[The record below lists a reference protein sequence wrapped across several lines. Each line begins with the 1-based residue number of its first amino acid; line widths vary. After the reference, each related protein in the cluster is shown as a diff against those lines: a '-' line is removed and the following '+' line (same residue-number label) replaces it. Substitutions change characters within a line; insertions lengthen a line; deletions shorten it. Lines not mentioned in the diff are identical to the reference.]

1 MRTHALAAILCLQ
14 WVLWTTPVHGTA
26 LAATAIPEAP
36 AVASH
41 CAAPAPAADP
51 EPRGGDGAC
60 MLHCTT
66 FAQAAVSAAPSLSAG
81 GLQLLPPPGAAFAV
95 LPRASISATL
105 PTRPPGPPARERLLR
120 NSVLRL

>member
-26 LAATAIPEAP
+26 LAVPVSAEAP

-41 CAAPAPAADP
+41 CAPSAPAADP

-60 MLHCTT
+60 LLHCTT
-66 FAQAAVSAAPSLSAG
+66 FAQAAVSAAPSVSAG
-81 GLQLLPPPGAAFAV
+81 ALLLLQPLVGAHAT
-95 LPRASISATL
+95 LPRASVMATL
-105 PTRPPGPPARERLLR
+105 PTSPPGPPARERLLQ